1 MRPPLANF
9 SLSSLPMELVDLQRD
24 YLADVT
30 ATIETMRAHGRAL
43 AEHGTFKSA
52 FPALLFL
59 AHQLK
64 GSGGSLG
71 FPRISDVARTM
82 SRELNLFLD
91 DERVDRPTPEAL
103 SRTIVALTDE
113 LAREVHSAACPASSS
128 S

>member
-1 MRPPLANF
+1 
-9 SLSSLPMELVDLQRD
+9 MELVDLQRD

-30 ATIETMRAHGRAL
+30 TTLESMRAHGRAL

-59 AHQLK
+59 THQLK

-82 SRELNLFLD
+82 SRELSLFLD
-91 DERVDRPTPEAL
+91 DERVDRPTPAEL
-103 SRTIVALTDE
+103 SRKIVALTDE

>member
-1 MRPPLANF
+1 
-9 SLSSLPMELVDLQRD
+9 MELVDVQRE

-30 ATIETMRAHGRAL
+30 TTVETMRRHGRAL
-43 AEHGTFKSA
+43 AQHGTFKSA

-71 FPRISDVARTM
+71 FPRISDVAQTM
-82 SRELNLFLD
+82 SRELSLFLD
-91 DERVDRPTPEAL
+91 EERVPRPTPEEL
-103 SRTIVALTDE
+103 SRKIVALTDE
-113 LAREVHSAACPASSS
+113 LEREVHIHSAACPASSS